1 MTMQSAQNR
10 EISKPIPFLNVESSR
25 VFRCCF
31 CHQVR
36 KRGQVG
42 QVHITLRSDTPMRFR
57 YETFIRQLNKPRS
70 SGRLIDT
77 HSINGWLSYAAFL
90 VLLAATTWALGVA
103 RSLVGSDGSV
113 N

>member
-1 MTMQSAQNR
+1 MLAIQLQS
-10 EISKPIPFLNVESSR
+10 SKPRIR
-25 VFRCCF
+25 K
-31 CHQVR
+31 VR
-36 KRGQVG
+36 NGTQKMRQADRPSIRIDIANLP
-42 QVHITLRSDTPMRFR
+42 QSDTPMCFR

>member
-1 MTMQSAQNR
+1 MLWAIF
-10 EISKPIPFLNVESSR
+10 EKALLDIPNAAEGIVGLENETATLPTKYLNL
-25 VFRCCF
+25 
-31 CHQVR
+31 
-36 KRGQVG
+36 
-42 QVHITLRSDTPMRFR
+42 LRSDTPMCFR

>member
-1 MTMQSAQNR
+1 MKYQMV
-10 EISKPIPFLNVESSR
+10 IH
-25 VFRCCF
+25 VFVDRALKTGCM
-31 CHQVR
+31 R
-36 KRGQVG
+36 
-42 QVHITLRSDTPMRFR
+42 RSDTPMCFR